1 MTLLETRGLVCGY
14 GARRVVDAGSSR
26 LEAGESVSI
35 IGLNGAGKST
45 VLRTICGQLPP
56 LAGEV
61 LVNGR
66 SVGAMAPRERARAI
80 AFLPQH
86 AEIDLGLSVEE
97 LVRLGRTPYLGRLG
111 HLGPDDA
118 RQVENAMEL
127 CGVQALRRA
136 RLGELSGG
144 ERQRARLAMVLAEE
158 APVVLLDEPTSHLDV
173 VQRYALHGVLTE
185 MRARRGTAF
194 VIVSHAIADAERFG
208 DSVILIENGKARHL
222 GPSKSGSARAALIAA
237 AAIPEEWVY

>member
-1 MTLLETRGLVCGY
+1 MTLLETRTLVCGY
-14 GARRVVDAGSSR
+14 GARAVVDAGSSR
-26 LEAGESVSI
+26 LEPGESRSI

-45 VLRTICGQLPP
+45 YLRTICGQLPP
-56 LAGEV
+56 IAGDV

-66 SVGAMAPRERARAI
+66 SVAALAPRERARSI

-97 LVRLGRTPYLGRLG
+97 LVRLGRTPYLGRFG

-118 RQVENAMEL
+118 RQVEIAMEL
-127 CGVQALRRA
+127 CRVRGLRGA

-144 ERQRARLAMVLAEE
+144 ERQRARLAMVLAQE

-173 VQRYALHGVLTE
+173 VQRFALHGVLAE
-185 MRARRGTAF
+185 MRERRRTAF
-194 VIVSHAIADAERFG
+194 LIVSHSVVDAERFG
-208 DSVILIENGKARHL
+208 DSVVLIRDGKAGRL
-222 GPSKSGSARAALIAA
+222 DPGQPGAARAAMVEAA
-237 AAIPEEWVY
+237 GIPEEWVT